1 MNVNN
6 RKLFANRD
14 ARRRLADMGGIVAS
28 SPELMGEAQKF
39 QVGGMAT
46 PYERAVGQLYTMDR
60 GQLQEAGMPR
70 FAGTAMG
77 YLGSDRVMDM
87 LQTIDPNIGPEEFSQ
102 MSPQERRDAGFS
114 SSGMINRQYFD
125 VRNNIMESQFP
136 MQGPEMPE
144 MPAEEPA
151 RLSPDNFVNP
161 VDEFPAGAGDPF
173 RLPELELDLERDEE
187 ERRRIAET
195 FERQAEEEP
204 PVVLEGPT
212 VAETFEEQAQ
222 QDEDGGAVLSTVQ
235 DLERDVET
243 SEDPVTTVS
252 NRVIETAGMDPAST
266 AEDRIRQYEEIFTRM
281 FGQDDEAK
289 RRERYMNLAMI
300 GFAIAAGEDPSAL
313 KNIADGM
320 LRGTEVGM
328 ENQRRQEARMDAA
341 RTAAVQAGLQDVRD
355 ERAAARAAAAADL
368 KFERD
373 VELATLEAIADA
385 AAAGDISYENT
396 PLPAE
401 YNARLEDALYESY
414 LTLKTEGM
422 DPELRQMSREQIR
435 DLARQ
440 EAYERTQRYVSDLED
455 PSRFAAPSA
464 SPAVSSLNL
473 SEEDRGAL
481 SPVELRAMGIQ

>member
-14 ARRRLADMGGIVAS
+14 ARRRLSEMGGIVAS
-28 SPELMGEAQKF
+28 SPELLGAAQKF
-39 QVGGMAT
+39 APGGMVT
-46 PYERAVGQLYTMDR
+46 PYERVVGQLYTMDR
-60 GQLQEAGMPR
+60 GQLEEAGMPR
-70 FAGTAMG
+70 FPGSALG
-77 YLGSDRVMDM
+77 YLGSRRAMDM

-114 SSGMINRQYFD
+114 SSGLINQQYFD

-341 RTAAVQAGLQDVRD
+341 RTAAVQAGLADARE
-355 ERAAARAAAAADL
+355 ERASQRAMDMFNLETARRSEEADI

-373 VELATLEAIADA
+373 LQLALTEA
-385 AAAGDISYENT
+385 AASGLDYENT
-396 PLPAE
+396 PHPAE
-401 YNARLEDALYESY
+401 RF
-414 LTLKTEGM
+414 
-422 DPELRQMSREQIR
+422 EQIFDAEKTR
-435 DLARQ
+435 ISGLVENSVQGYVGLTDAEIEAMARRSATQ
-440 EAYERTQRYVSDLED
+440 RTQDYMRNLAD
-455 PSRFAAPSA
+455 PSRLAGPTSDVPPPDVQLTA
-464 SPAVSSLNL
+464 
-473 SEEDRGAL
+473 EERRAL
-481 SPVELRAMGIQ
+481 GLD